1 MIKELYFVGT
11 RCFFSQPIEVPV
23 GSGPKPSFVHCS
35 YGLQK
40 YGHIFIFIV
49 GLQRMNPNDEPGQNF
64 NHNYRRSS
72 ARFQKR
78 RKRLKLYFLTWRFIF
93 NFKHVFVIK
102 KMILFF
108 LIVRMYYRASGM
120 LSTSS
125 ILIFM
130 EKYSK

>member
-1 MIKELYFVGT
+1 MLALGVFSVNQLKFLLDQVLSLPLYIVLT
-11 RCFFSQPIEVPV
+11 DYRNTVTYLFSSLV
-23 GSGPKPSFVHCS
+23 SK
-35 YGLQK
+35 
-40 YGHIFIFIV
+40 
-49 GLQRMNPNDEPGQNF
+49 DEPGQNF